1 MNTNEVSLHLSKLL
15 GPPWPWTIKGRH
27 CLARFADLKISYSG
41 GLRDDCS
48 GLHTFL
54 FLKRKGRFLLF
65 LFQSQ
70 HCKMCEIS
78 LWMLL
83 GVIWWFVWLIL
94 LPSPCRSDVPSNI
107 RIDSFGPG
115 AEGVASHH
123 EDVIVVLKRYCS
135 DKEVCQ
141 AHGAEHKQFKKNKI
155 INEIWYEMDGSV

>member
-65 LFQSQ
+65 
-70 HCKMCEIS
+70 